1 MSAQGATRPQRGAPL
16 ARVSISTTTNM
27 LLLLML
33 LLRLIS
39 VAGHSSSVG
48 LGHMLRAARIAQSI
62 LTTCRALG
70 AYLRRNSHTL
80 LCASIA
86 IQYFVNS
93 TIVPLFDE
101 TMSRDNASS
110 RGCHRGRRVPA
121 AMGPSCGMVQRRPSG
136 MHQWWWNAPCCL
148 RRRPRP
154 PLHSLWNQSPQP
166 LSSTR
171 AARNPA
177 PCGAT
182 PPS

>member
-1 MSAQGATRPQRGAPL
+1 MY
-16 ARVSISTTTNM
+16 VFKDEEM
-27 LLLLML
+27 LF
-33 LLRLIS
+33 S

-70 AYLRRNSHTL
+70 AYLRRNSHTLIML

-121 AMGPSCGMVQRRPSG
+121 AMGPSCGMVQCRRHEWSG
-136 MHQWWWNAPCCL
+136 NSQACEWL
-148 RRRPRP
+148 
-154 PLHSLWNQSPQP
+154 
-166 LSSTR
+166 
-171 AARNPA
+171 PA
-177 PCGAT
+177 PSFSRHGPMCASSLT
-182 PPS
+182 